1 MDIPEKT
8 PTLSDP
14 ASWADAHGDVLYRYA
29 LARVR
34 DPAVAEDLVQEAFLA
49 AFRNRESFEARAS
62 ERTWLVAILKNKIV
76 DHFRKVRRENHPED
90 IGDFA
95 EMDDSSFDASGR
107 WRVGPAP
114 WAKNPETVFVQKE
127 FWGVLQGC
135 IAELPGRLA
144 DTFVLRELEE
154 FSGEEVCKVFS
165 ITPSNLWVSLHRAR
179 QRLRL
184 CLERNW
190 FGSKQKRKD

>member
-1 MDIPEKT
+1 MGKQKAD
-8 PTLSDP
+8 LSDP
-14 ASWADAHGDVLYRYA
+14 ASWLDAYGDFLYRYA

-34 DPAVAEDLVQEAFLA
+34 SPAVAEDLVQDTFLA
-49 AFRNRESFEARAS
+49 AYGSRKSFEARAS

-76 DHFRKVRRENHPED
+76 DHFRKSRRESPQED
-90 IGDFA
+90 VGA
-95 EMDDSSFDASGR
+95 LGETTESPFDASGR

-114 WAKNPETVFVQKE
+114 WAKNPETVFEQKE

-135 IAELPGRLA
+135 IAELPDRLA

-154 FSGEEVCKVFS
+154 FSGEEVCKVFG

-179 QRLRL
+179 QRLRS

-190 FGSKQKRKD
+190 FSRTEKRKD